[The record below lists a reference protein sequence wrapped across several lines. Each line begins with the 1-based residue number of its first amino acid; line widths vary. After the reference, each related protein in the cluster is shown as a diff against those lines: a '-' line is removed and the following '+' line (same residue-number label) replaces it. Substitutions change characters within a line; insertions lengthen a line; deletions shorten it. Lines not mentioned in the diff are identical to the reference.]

1 MNFFEHQEQAE
12 RKTFRLVISYLLG
25 LFLTFLAIHAVV
37 TGVVILATDEIRGTN
52 DSQSRSY
59 GSAASDGN
67 RFGDG
72 DAGSYTQGY
81 DLGEAFVQQYLNPEL
96 ILIDLTLVILI
107 IGGGTLYK
115 TSQLRRMDGDGIAQM
130 YGGVRVQQRGAS
142 WKEKRLLNIVEEMAI
157 ASGIHVP
164 NVYVLR
170 NESGINAFA
179 AGYSEPTSAVAV
191 TQGALDYLSRDEL
204 EGVIAHEFSHIL
216 HHDTR
221 LNMRL
226 IGILFG
232 LEMIAI
238 IGYVILRSTPN
249 VTVSRSGVEGK
260 GRIGVLILLIG
271 LGLLVIGLL
280 GQLFAN
286 IIRAAVSRQREFLAD
301 ASAVQYT
308 RNPEGITG
316 ALKKIGSRVGA
327 RVTNSKA
334 VEGSHLFFGNIF
346 DGSFLS
352 GIFNSHPDLTERIRR
367 IDPKFDGRYP
377 ETIGRQVNPEA
388 PEPEPA
394 PKADSGE
401 NLKKVLDRAMGEF
414 GRHAFGA
421 GSAAVVS
428 AILGAAGNV
437 TREKIA
443 VAKALLEN
451 IPPAVEEKINDRFG
465 ATAALLAVLLDSAP
479 QRREQ
484 ELAYLRENL
493 SIDVLENIGT
503 IAKELEGVTDAV
515 KIPIVQKAFPHLRT
529 MPKTDYLRLREII
542 LTLMKSDGQI
552 DLLEFTIAGFVIN
565 DLDLYF
571 RLVPAPVETLEEP
584 EQIADPFFR
593 VASMLAY
600 AGTDDRAAAQKAF
613 VTAVES
619 LGLPRSPMPNEACTP
634 AEFSQ
639 ALNTLSHA
647 KAPLRQK
654 VLEALYA
661 LISADGQITEREG
674 ELIRAV
680 TAYLNCPMPTWGE

>member
-1 MNFFEHQEQAE
+1 MNFFEHQAQAE
-12 RKTFRLVISYLLG
+12 RKTFRLVIYYLLG
-25 LFLTFLAIHAVV
+25 LFLTFLAIHAII
-37 TGVVILATDEIRGTN
+37 TGVVVIATDDLRGVY
-52 DSQSRSY
+52 DFQSQDD
-59 GSAASDGN
+59 GSA
-67 RFGDG
+67 
-72 DAGSYTQGY
+72 GY
-81 DLGEAFVQQYLNPEL
+81 DEARSGGEYDESGAPGYDFGEAFVEQYFNPEL
-96 ILIDLTLVILI
+96 LLIDLIAVILV

-115 TSQLRRMDGDGIAQM
+115 TSQLKRMDGDGIAQM
-130 YGGVRVQQRGAS
+130 YGGVRVQDRGAS
-142 WKEKRLLNIVEEMAI
+142 WKERRLLNIVEEMAI

-179 AGYSEPTSAVAV
+179 AGYSEPTSVVAV

-216 HHDTR
+216 HQDTR

-232 LEMIAI
+232 LEMIAM
-238 IGYVILRSTPN
+238 IGYVILRSMPN
-249 VTVSRSGVEGK
+249 VTVSRGDNEGK
-260 GRIGVLILLIG
+260 GGSGKLVLLVG
-271 LGLLVIGLL
+271 LGLLAIGLL

-308 RNPEGITG
+308 RNPGGIAG

-327 RVTNSKA
+327 RVSNSKA

-367 IDPKFDGRYP
+367 IDPKFNGEYEP
-377 ETIGRQVNPEA
+377 VIQRQVNPD
-388 PEPEPA
+388 PSEPEPA
-394 PKADSGE
+394 PKAGGGE
-401 NLKKVLDRAMGEF
+401 NLKNTLDKIMGEF
-414 GRHAFGA
+414 GRRASGA
-421 GSAAVVS
+421 GSAAIAS

-437 TREKIA
+437 TQEKIKF
-443 VAKALLEN
+443 AKALLEN
-451 IPPAVEEKINDRFG
+451 IPPAVEEKIKDRFG
-465 ATAALLAVLLDSAP
+465 ATAAVLAVLLSGDP
-479 QRREQ
+479 ERHER

-493 SIDVLENIGT
+493 SIDVLEKIGT
-503 IAKELEGVTDAV
+503 IAQGLEGVTDAV
-515 KIPIVQKAFPHLRT
+515 KIPIVQKAFPYLRA
-529 MPKTDYLRLREII
+529 MPKADYLRLREII
-542 LTLMKSDGQI
+542 LTLMKSDGRI
-552 DLLEFTIAGFVIN
+552 DLLEFTIAGFVLN

-571 RLVPAPVETLEEP
+571 RLVPASVETLEEP
-584 EQIADPFFR
+584 DQIAAPFCQ
-593 VASMLAY
+593 VAAMLAY
-600 AGTDDRAAAQKAF
+600 AGTDDRAAAQEAF
-613 VTAVES
+613 ATAVES
-619 LGLPRSPMPNEACTP
+619 IGLPYSPMPKEACTP

-661 LISADGQITEREG
+661 CISADRQITEREG

>member
-529 MPKTDYLRLREII
+529 MPKSDYLRLREII

-584 EQIADPFFR
+584 DQIADPFFR